1 MFTVRL
7 ENIKIR
13 QDLSNDEVAK
23 IAYTKFNIPQE
34 SVTDYKI
41 VKKSIDARDKNDI
54 FYNYSI
60 VVFLKENFKVS
71 KLLKNKNASLIEQEL
86 KQKTVLHNDL
96 KAYNRPV
103 IIGAGPAGLFCALTL
118 IENGVK
124 PIIVEQGKTVEERQK
139 DVELFLKERILNTC
153 SNVQFGEGGA
163 GTFSDGKLTTNLHSP
178 LCRDVIDTFVKFGA
192 PEEISYINKPHIGT
206 DNLVKIVANIRKYI
220 ENNGGEFMF
229 GAKAVDFEIENNQV
243 KSVIVSRIQE
253 STTIDKIATDTVV
266 LAIGHSSRDMFK
278 KLYEKHVEME
288 KKNFSVGVRIEHKQQ
303 MINESQ
309 YGKNPK
315 LKLPPAEYKL
325 AYHGEDR
332 SCYTFC
338 MCPGGTVMASSSEE
352 GTIVTNGMSKYA
364 RDGENANSAV
374 LVNVTPEDLISE
386 EIFSSIKNYMLQQ
399 ADGIRICKNISS
411 KEDSSQNSVNLT
423 VESKNEHIDNLDKE
437 IRKDNPLLGM
447 YFQEML
453 EEKAF
458 ALGGNNYNAPIQ
470 RVEDFLNNKKTD
482 HIGEIN
488 PTYKPGITMSNLK
501 EILPEFVTEI
511 LKEGIVYFDRKI
523 KGFANPDAILTGVET
538 RSSSPVTIKRNEQ
551 YMANIKGMYPCG
563 EGAGYA
569 GGIMSAAID
578 GIRISRAILTPE
590 QYATRGIEENC
601 KMKQ

>member
-13 QDLSNDEVAK
+13 QDLSNDEVMK

-41 VKKSIDARDKNDI
+41 VKKSIDARNKDDI

-60 VVFLKENFKVS
+60 IVFVKDDFKVS
-71 KLLKNKNASLIEQEL
+71 KLLKNKNASLIEREQ
-86 KQKTVLHNDL
+86 KQKNVSLNNI
-96 KAYNRPV
+96 KENNKKPV
-103 IIGAGPAGLFCALTL
+103 IIGAGPAGIFCALTL
-118 IENGVK
+118 IENGIK
-124 PIIVEQGKTVEERQK
+124 PIIIEQGKTVEERQK

-220 ENNGGEFMF
+220 ENNGGKFMF
-229 GAKAVDFEIENNQV
+229 GTKAVDFEIENNQV
-243 KSVIVSRIQE
+243 KSVIVTKMQEQKNKPSNSCNYEICNIITEKPQEHIIQSRANNTKERIRIE
-253 STTIDKIATDTVV
+253 TDTVV

-338 MCPGGTVMASSSEE
+338 MCPGGMVMASSSEE
-352 GTIVTNGMSKYA
+352 GTIVTNGMSTFA

-374 LVNVTPEDLISE
+374 LVNITPED
-386 EIFSSIKNYMLQQ
+386 FK
-399 ADGIRICKNISS
+399 G
-411 KEDSSQNSVNLT
+411 DS
-423 VESKNEHIDNLDKE
+423 
-437 IRKDNPLLGM
+437 PLEGM
-447 YFQEML
+447 YFQQEL

-458 ALGGNNYNAPIQ
+458 KLGGSNYNAPIQ
-470 RVEDFLNNKKTD
+470 RVEDFLNNKKSTF
-482 HIGEIN
+482 IGEVK
-488 PTYKPGITMSNLK
+488 PTYKPGVTLANLQ
-501 EILPEFVTEI
+501 EILPDFVTKT
-511 LKEGIVYFDRKI
+511 LKEGLIYFDKKI
-523 KGFANPDAILTGVET
+523 AGFASADAILTGVET

-551 YMANIKGMYPCG
+551 KMASVQGMYPCG

-569 GGIMSAAID
+569 GGIMSAAVD
-578 GIRISRAILTPE
+578 GIKVANAIL
-590 QYATRGIEENC
+590 AH
-601 KMKQ
+601 